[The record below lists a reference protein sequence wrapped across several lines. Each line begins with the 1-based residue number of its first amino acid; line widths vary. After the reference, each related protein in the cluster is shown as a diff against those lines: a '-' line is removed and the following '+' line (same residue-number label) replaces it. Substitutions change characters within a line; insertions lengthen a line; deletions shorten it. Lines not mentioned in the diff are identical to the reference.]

1 MQQHQP
7 KNQFSFPRL
16 HLQESIESNLRNFG
30 FIYTYISTELL
41 TRSIFPAVCPDVS
54 RSKPANVI
62 PSTTATTR
70 CVDSQAEGLHMD
82 SDRSRMFLAQEK
94 FWLVKVKPAEFEL
107 AYFERRT
114 IRTNDKTFSFFVMQK
129 DLHDSTKLQFKRN

>member
-1 MQQHQP
+1 
-7 KNQFSFPRL
+7 
-16 HLQESIESNLRNFG
+16 
-30 FIYTYISTELL
+30 
-41 TRSIFPAVCPDVS
+41 
-54 RSKPANVI
+54 
-62 PSTTATTR
+62 
-70 CVDSQAEGLHMD
+70 MD